1 MALRGVQRSMKYRT
15 AVFVLVVL
23 AACYI
28 VAGTP
33 AVGLLFKPSVVGDA
47 LALKPITYHWANRL
61 DRAIPEA
68 DLFASRFYV
77 LIFAVVTAAAGI
89 AALRVDATGRRFT
102 FVLSWSIVLLAIFVY
117 AQMRAFYTVG

>member
-1 MALRGVQRSMKYRT
+1 M
-15 AVFVLVVL
+15 LVVL

-33 AVGLLFKPSVVGDA
+33 AVGLPFKPSVVGDA

-89 AALRVDATGRRFT
+89 AALHVDATGRRFT
-102 FVLSWSIVLLAIFVY
+102 FVLSWSIGSGAVGAGPCSTRIFNHG
-117 AQMRAFYTVG
+117 R